1 MSSGEAAAAA
11 RPLRADAVRNRAR
24 ILAAANEAFAAEGLA
39 VPVDVIAERAGVGVG
54 TVYRHFPTKEALG
67 AAILTTKVEA
77 LIAEA
82 DRLAADADDPGG
94 ALEDYLAALLT
105 EGTACS
111 ALAGAF
117 SEAGYDL
124 KSAAPDLEPQM
135 TAALGRLLERAQETG
150 VVRPEVRPTDLLALI
165 GAACMVAGRPD
176 RDAESGRRL
185 LAVVTAGLRSPAATD
200 TASR

>member
-1 MSSGEAAAAA
+1 MRSGEPAAAT

-24 ILAAANEAFAAEGLA
+24 ILEAANEAFAAEGLA
-39 VPVDVIAERAGVGVG
+39 VPIDVIAQRAGVGVG
-54 TVYRHFPTKEALG
+54 TMYRHFPTKEALG

-82 DRLAADADDPGG
+82 DRLAEADDPAA
-94 ALEDYLAALLT
+94 ALDEYLAAILT

-124 KSAAPDLEPQM
+124 KAAAPNLEPQFV
-135 TAALGRLLERAQETG
+135 AALGRVLQRAQAAG
-150 VVRPEVRPTDLLALI
+150 AVRSDVRAEDLLALVA
-165 GAACMVAGRPD
+165 AACMVTGRPD

-185 LAVVTAGLRSPAATD
+185 LAVVTAGIRSPAGG
-200 TASR
+200 

>member
-1 MSSGEAAAAA
+1 MPSASDAANA
-11 RPLRADAVRNRAR
+11 RPLRADAARNRVR
-24 ILAAANEAFAAEGLA
+24 ILEAANEAFAAEGLG

-67 AAILTTKVEA
+67 AAILTTKVEG

-82 DRLAADADDPGG
+82 DRLADGADDPAG
-94 ALEDYLAALLT
+94 ALEEYLAAILT

-117 SEAGYDL
+117 SEEGYDL
-124 KSAAPDLEPQM
+124 KAAAPNLEPQF
-135 TAALGRLLERAQETG
+135 TAALARLLGRAQTAG
-150 VVRPEVRPTDLLALI
+150 VVRPEVRAEDLLALI
-165 GAACMVAGRPD
+165 AAACMVTGRPD

-185 LAVVTAGLRSPAATD
+185 LAVVTAGLRSPTAT
-200 TASR
+200 T

>member
-1 MSSGEAAAAA
+1 MPGDAAAPA
-11 RPLRADAVRNRAR
+11 RPLRADALRNRAR
-24 ILAAANEAFAAEGLA
+24 ILEAANEAFAAEGLG
-39 VPVDVIAERAGVGVG
+39 VPIDVIAQRAGVGVG
-54 TVYRHFPTKEALG
+54 TMYRHFPTKEALG

-77 LIAEA
+77 LIGEA
-82 DRLAADADDPGG
+82 DRLVAEADDPGA
-94 ALEDYLAALLT
+94 ALDEYLAAILT

-124 KSAAPDLEPQM
+124 KSAAPNLEPQM
-135 TAALGRLLERAQETG
+135 TAALGRLLERAQAAG
-150 VVRPEVRPTDLLALI
+150 VVRPEVRATDLLALI
-165 GAACMVAGRPD
+165 GAACMATGRPD

-200 TASR
+200 AR

>member
-1 MSSGEAAAAA
+1 MPAAGDAGAAT

-24 ILAAANEAFAAEGLA
+24 ILEAANEAFAAEGLG
-39 VPVDVIAERAGVGVG
+39 VPIDVIAERAGVGVG
-54 TVYRHFPTKEALG
+54 TMYRHFPTKEALG

-82 DRLAADADDPGG
+82 DRLAAATGDPGA
-94 ALEDYLAALLT
+94 ALEEYLAAILT

-124 KSAAPDLEPQM
+124 KAAAPNLEPQF
-135 TAALGRLLERAQETG
+135 TAALARLLERAQAAG
-150 VVRPEVRPTDLLALI
+150 AVRPEVQAADLLALMA
-165 GAACMVAGRPD
+165 AACMVTGRPD

-185 LAVVTAGLRSPAATD
+185 LAVVTAGLRSPAAG
-200 TASR
+200 

>member
-1 MSSGEAAAAA
+1 MRSGEAAAAA

-24 ILAAANEAFAAEGLA
+24 ILAAANEAFAAEGLG
-39 VPVDVIAERAGVGVG
+39 VPIDVIAQRAGVGVG
-54 TVYRHFPTKEALG
+54 TMYRHFPTKEALG

-82 DRLAADADDPGG
+82 DRLAEADDPAA
-94 ALEDYLAALLT
+94 ALDEYLAAILT

-124 KSAAPDLEPQM
+124 KAAAPNLEPQFV
-135 TAALGRLLERAQETG
+135 AALGRVLSRAQAAG
-150 VVRPEVRPTDLLALI
+150 AVRSDVRAEDLLALVA
-165 GAACMVAGRPD
+165 AACMVTGRPD

-185 LAVVTAGLRSPAATD
+185 LAVVTAGIRSPA
-200 TASR
+200 RG